1 MRERAV
7 LVAIEFD
14 RDQYPLRSRKD
25 GPEGPRSA
33 KLSWSMDDEL
43 QELTELARSAGCE
56 VVEVVRAKR
65 HDPVAATLIGSG
77 KIEEIGGQAKQVKA
91 QVVIFNRE
99 LSPAQQRNIEDV
111 VAIKTI
117 DRTQLILDIFAQ
129 RAKSQEGKV
138 QVELAQLRYLLP
150 RLVGKG
156 IALSRLGGGVGTR
169 GPGETKLEVDRRRIR
184 ERITRVLHELEKL
197 SSRREATRRRRRD
210 ARVFVAAL
218 VGYTNAGKT
227 TLLNRLTGADS
238 LAQDRPFTT
247 LDPLARRMRL
257 PSGNSIVVT
266 DTVGF
271 LHRLPH
277 HLIEAFKATLEE
289 AEDADVLI
297 HVLDA
302 SHPLALE
309 QAEAVREVLG
319 MLDLREKPVLTAL
332 NKIDQL
338 PSEQAIHEL
347 KAQLPMPLPISARTG
362 AGLDE
367 LLRLLEDAVRA
378 SGKTSTD
385 SGDGPPLS
393 T

>member
-1 MRERAV
+1 M
-7 LVAIEFD
+7 AIEFD
-14 RDQYPLRSRKD
+14 RDLHPLRSRKERPS
-25 GPEGPRSA
+25 GERA
-33 KLSWSMDDEL
+33 NVVAWSMDDEL
-43 QELTELARSAGCE
+43 KELEELARSAGCE
-56 VVEVVRAKR
+56 IVEVVRAKR

-77 KIEEIGGQAKQVKA
+77 KVEEIGQQAKQARA
-91 QVVIFNRE
+91 QVVVFSRE

-111 VAIKTI
+111 VQLKTI

-150 RLVGKG
+150 RLVGQG

-197 SSRREATRRRRRD
+197 STRREATRRRRRD

-227 TLLNRLTGADS
+227 TLLNRLTGAEG

-257 PSGNSIVVT
+257 PSGGNIIVT

-302 SHPLALE
+302 SHPLAIE
-309 QAEAVREVLG
+309 QADAVREVLG
-319 MLDLREKPVLTAL
+319 MLDLRDKPVITAL

-338 PSEQAIHEL
+338 PNEQAIHEL
-347 KAQLPMPLPISARTG
+347 ARHLPMPLPISAKTG

-367 LLRLLEDAVRA
+367 LLRLLDNALVA
-378 SGKTSTD
+378 SGKASSD
-385 SGDGPPLS
+385 ADDGAAPPS
-393 T
+393 